1 MRWVWLTVQIAFE
14 KEKKKSRNVAGSRNI
29 GKITSTENYN
39 VNAVPTLHIL
49 ERGGNSEFQL

>member
-29 GKITSTENYN
+29 GKITSTG
-39 VNAVPTLHIL
+39 IIM
-49 ERGGNSEFQL
+49 